1 MPPDVPSFRAAGLG
15 HWLARQL
22 TSSSYINSPTQIVD
36 ETNEQFRRR
45 LGRPF
50 ALPAGQPVAEACG
63 AEGGHIRRH
72 GTAEM

>member
-45 LGRPF
+45 LDRPF
-50 ALPAGQPVAEACG
+50 ALPAS
-63 AEGGHIRRH
+63 
-72 GTAEM
+72 